1 MMGEIISFF
10 LFQPPYIPTPLPRSK
25 YFWIKTSQ
33 KSVIPAL
40 YIKHHEAT
48 QTILYS
54 HGNAEDLGMI
64 YDYLRDISRLLKVN
78 IFSYDYTGYGMSIY
92 KTIMQGSKRVRP
104 SEEHCYADI
113 DAAFRHLT
121 EVERVSPENIVLYG
135 RSLGGGPSCY
145 LAARTK
151 REEKSVGGLILH
163 SAFSSVLRVVFDVG
177 CTPLGD
183 MFSNID
189 QMNDIGCHVLMVHGT
204 VDEVVPFLHGKAL
217 YDTVPND
224 YKTAP
229 FWAEGMGHN
238 NIEAKMPRPFIKRLN
253 KFLKCLKK
261 KDLDRRKCSTLKRQ
275 QSICDRIKRDVELT
289 ADVNTSMRGTKSW
302 KAEDKYAADL
312 RCIDSKKSKIY
323 EEATSFKTRFSSKIS
338 VSTAMSKIDNVD
350 EDNAEEREAADMLML
365 ESEEH
370 FGNSNNGHAK
380 LRLRCSSEQC
390 SSSSPR
396 EGTNAT
402 IFHLL
407 PLRRKDLTN

>member
-1 MMGEIISFF
+1 MGDVISFF
-10 LFQPPYIPTPLPRSK
+10 LFQPPCIPTPLPRSK

-33 KSVIPAL
+33 KSVIPAF
-40 YIKHHEAT
+40 YIKHDQAT

-92 KTIMQGSKRVRP
+92 KTILQGSKRVRP

-121 EVERVSPENIVLYG
+121 EVERVSPEKIILYG

-151 REEKSVGGLILH
+151 REERSVGGLILH

-177 CTPLGD
+177 CTPVGD

-189 QMNDIGCHVLMVHGT
+189 QINDIGCHVLMVHGT

-217 YDTVPND
+217 YDTIPND
-224 YKTAP
+224 CKTAP

-238 NIEAKMPRPFIKRLN
+238 NIEAEMPRPFIKRLD

-261 KDLDRRKCSTLKRQ
+261 KDLERRRSSTPKTQ
-275 QSICDRIKRDVELT
+275 QLICYNEPRDEEPI
-289 ADVNTSMRGTKSW
+289 ADLNTSMKDLKSTIW
-302 KAEDKYAADL
+302 KADEDKYSVEL
-312 RCIDSKKSKIY
+312 RCRDSEKSKIY
-323 EEATSFKTRFSSKIS
+323 EEVKSFKTRFSSKIS
-338 VSTAMSKIDNVD
+338 VDTSMSKIDNVD
-350 EDNAEEREAADMLML
+350 EDTAEEREASDMLMSV
-365 ESEEH
+365 SEEH
-370 FGNSNNGHAK
+370 YGYSENVQEK
-380 LRLRCSSEQC
+380 LRLRRSSEHCSST
-390 SSSSPR
+390 SPR
-396 EGTNAT
+396 EESHEKV
-402 IFHLL
+402 FHLL
-407 PLRRKDLTN
+407 PLNI